1 MPKLLP
7 SGQAELP
14 ALRQITVYKYTDGAT
29 MDATGRTKV
38 FLVKGDKRFLV
49 LSFDKGSG
57 ALRLRGEMTTFTTNV
72 NKAIR
77 AGYKMVKET

>member
-1 MPKLLP
+1 
-7 SGQAELP
+7 
-14 ALRQITVYKYTDGAT
+14 